1 MKLAIKVAL
10 ALILAVLTVLA
21 PFASYRISREIELF
35 DSEMRK
41 DHELIATTLAVSV
54 GDVLFREGVG
64 RADELVRIAD
74 ANRVGTKVRWKPAPR
89 WKDAAEAQRWRSLKA
104 PVQEVIRLRESSNE
118 NDDEDDIED
127 EEGDAFLRSYF
138 PVIHAG
144 ETVGVIELT
153 TSYAVRDRYVQTSIM
168 NTVAATLLTV
178 AAAAGVMLA
187 VGYVLIAKPIR
198 ALVEKAR
205 RVGASDLTGPL
216 ELKQD
221 DEIGLL
227 AREMNAMCDQLAA
240 AHNTAAQEI
249 IARERAQEQLRHA
262 DRLITLGKLAAG
274 VAHELGTPLNVI
286 SGRARMIV
294 RGKVVGQTVIDYCT
308 SIADQA
314 ERMTRIIVQL
324 LDFSRRR
331 EPKFERVDLSLVV
344 RAAVSLMGHM
354 AQKSGVQLTM
364 EATSSLFVVAD
375 PSQIQQVVTNLIV
388 NALQACEPGQTTTV
402 RLVSGVNPPEQQDVG
417 NWALVQVTDTGCGMS
432 PYVKSHIFEPFFTTK
447 DIGQGSGLGLSV
459 VLGIVE
465 EHRGHIHVESAAG
478 QGTTM
483 SVYLPVADVASGTPV
498 LHN

>member
-21 PFASYRISREIELF
+21 PFAYYRIEREIELF

-54 GDVLFREGVG
+54 GDVLFREGVD

-74 ANRVGTKVRWKPAPR
+74 ANRVGTKVRWKPAQR
-89 WKDAAEAQRWRSLKA
+89 WDDASETQRWRGLRR
-104 PVQEVIRLRESSNE
+104 PIQEVIQLRAASNE
-118 NDDEDDIED
+118 NDVDVEDDVGE
-127 EEGDAFLRSYF
+127 AFLRSYF
-138 PVIHAG
+138 PVRHAG
-144 ETVGVIELT
+144 ETVGVVELT
-153 TSYAVRDRYVQTSIM
+153 TSYTLRDQYVQTSIL

-178 AAAAGVMLA
+178 ASAAGVMLA
-187 VGYVLIAKPIR
+187 VGFVLIAKPIR

-216 ELKQD
+216 ELKQN

-227 AREMNAMCDQLAA
+227 AREMNAMCEQLAQA
-240 AHNTAAQEI
+240 QNTAAQEI

-262 DRLITLGKLAAG
+262 DRLITVGKLAAG

-294 RGKVVGQTVIDYCT
+294 RGKVVGQTVIEYCT

-331 EPKFERVDLSLVV
+331 EPKFERVDLTQVV

-354 AQKSGVQLTM
+354 AEKSGVELTM
-364 EATSSLFVVAD
+364 DPSPTLFTVVD
-375 PSQIQQVVTNLIV
+375 PSQIQQVVTNLII
-388 NALQACEPGQTTTV
+388 NALQACKPGQTTIV
-402 RLVSGVNPPEQQDVG
+402 RLSSDVTPPERQQQ
-417 NWALVQVTDTGCGMS
+417 NWTLIQVTDTGCGMS

-465 EHRGHIHVESAAG
+465 EHQGWIHVDSAAG

-483 SVYLPVADVASGTPV
+483 SVYLPVAEIASRAPV